1 MAGGLPPGLDDFGP
15 LYGELAVLGIGK
27 GQRFDP
33 DERTTGIL
41 EQAALIATGQLRVQ
55 SFADRRPERV
65 DGRAPNGSGRPCGR
79 TPASPPTATWMSM
92 LVRSGSSRPSV
103 FRRP

>member
-41 EQAALIATGQLRVQ
+41 EQAALIANGQLRVQ
-55 SFADRRPERV
+55 SLPTAD
-65 DGRAPNGSGRPCGR
+65 PNGLMAGHPMAVGG
-79 TPASPPTATWMSM
+79 PA
-92 LVRSGSSRPSV
+92 GE
-103 FRRP
+103 RRLHRRRLPGCRCS